1 MVKKAVPKSAR
12 PFFTISDKSASE
24 LLNDLG
30 SAAAILAEEEE
41 KVEQGQTGCKEAL
54 DVVTKDPSEF
64 LHCAIKVKLKVAAF
78 DVMAKELLRDELQ
91 AMQLISSGK
100 GIPEHVTKITL
111 IKVIAFLCYKLDWI
125 EKDEHTLESECE
137 AGMVSSRAILPAK
150 DKGLAA
156 EISDQ

>member
-1 MVKKAVPKSAR
+1 MYHNQPN
-12 PFFTISDKSASE
+12 FFAIPDKSASE

-100 GIPEHVTKITL
+100 EIPEYVTKIHL
-111 IKVIAFLCYKLDWI
+111 IKIIAFLCYKLDWI
-125 EKDEHTLESECE
+125 EKDEHTLDSEYV
-137 AGMVSSRAILPAK
+137 AGMVSC
-150 DKGLAA
+150 
-156 EISDQ
+156 

>member
-1 MVKKAVPKSAR
+1 M
-12 PFFTISDKSASE
+12 
-24 LLNDLG
+24 G

-41 KVEQGQTGCKEAL
+41 KVKQGQTGCKEVQ
-54 DVVTKDPSEF
+54 DVTKDPSEF

-78 DVMAKELLRDELQ
+78 DVMAKELLHDELQ

-100 GIPEHVTKITL
+100 EIPAHVTKIHL
-111 IKVIAFLCYKLDWI
+111 IKIIAFLCYKLDWI

-156 EISDQ
+156 EISD